1 MSDEFIN
8 KRECGNILRALRA
21 FVDVCVRVMWVRIYM
36 CARDN
41 NFENIEPFFLTPAN
55 IHQLVTL
62 INISI
67 IRFVFALY
75 YDYNQTN

>member
-1 MSDEFIN
+1 MWKYIACTA
-8 KRECGNILRALRA
+8 RVCGC
-21 FVDVCVRVMWVRIYM
+21 VCASMWVRIYM

-75 YDYNQTN
+75 YDYYQTN